1 MTYCILYNEAFLEHH
16 DVGYHP
22 ESPER
27 LEAIRE
33 RLTGA
38 GLWDRATILEGREA
52 TRGELAANHAAEYV
66 DRALE
71 HMRSAPG
78 RFDADTFFSEGSRQA
93 SLLAAGGTVDLVQ
106 GVVDRTWDFGLALPR
121 PPGHHATPTRA
132 MGFCIFNNIAVAA
145 RAALESEQ
153 VERVLVFDWDVHHGN
168 GTQDAFYEDER
179 VMYVSTHQWPFYPG
193 SGLSEEV
200 GHGAGRGFTMN
211 FPFPPGAG
219 DEEYAFVMREA
230 LLPLLREFDPG
241 LVLVSAGF
249 DAHREDLLGSMRL
262 SDAGYAAMTG
272 LLARAVQETCGGR
285 IAFVLEGGYNVEAQ
299 ARSVEAVVRTML
311 GRDWEASEDAPRG
324 PYREVVDRTRQQ
336 IRSHWKQIF

>member
-1 MTYCILYNEAFLEHH
+1 MGYSILYDEAFLEHH

-27 LEAIRE
+27 LVAIRE

-38 GLWDRATILEGREA
+38 GLWDQATILEGREA
-52 TRGELAANHAAEYV
+52 TREELAANHAAEYV

-78 RFDADTFFSEGSRQA
+78 RFDADTFFSEGTRRA
-93 SLLAAGGTVDLVQ
+93 SLLAAGGTVDLVK
-106 GVVDRTWDFGLALPR
+106 GVVDRTWDFGIALPR

-145 RAALESEQ
+145 RAALDSGE

-168 GTQDAFYEDER
+168 GTQDTFYEDGR

-200 GHGAGRGFTMN
+200 GHGPGRGFTMN

-219 DEEYAFVMREA
+219 DEEYSFVMREA
-230 LLPLLREFDPG
+230 LLPLLREYDPG

-249 DAHREDLLGSMRL
+249 DAHREDLLGAMRL
-262 SDAGYAAMTG
+262 SDEGYACMTG
-272 LLARAVQETCGGR
+272 LLARAARETCGGR
-285 IAFVLEGGYNVEAQ
+285 LAFVLEGGYNVEAQ
-299 ARSVEAVVRTML
+299 ARSIEAVVRTML
-311 GRDWEASEDAPRG
+311 GQEWETIEDPPRS

-336 IRSHWKQIF
+336 MHEHWKQVF